1 MESVLGWDLGRAGD
15 LHVSCSVQANHL
27 NSLICIKEAPLCSR
41 AKAFGVPLTKGILLE
56 AH

>member
-1 MESVLGWDLGRAGD
+1 MLGWDLGRAGD